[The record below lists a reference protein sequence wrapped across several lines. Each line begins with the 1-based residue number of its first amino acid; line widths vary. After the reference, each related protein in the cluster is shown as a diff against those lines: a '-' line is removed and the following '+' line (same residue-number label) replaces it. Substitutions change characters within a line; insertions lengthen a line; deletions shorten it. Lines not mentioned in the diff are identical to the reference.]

1 LRSASSGEHDCEFFC
16 KKSETLACFS
26 RLISRIKNRLMNT
39 KRILLSV
46 VTGLILTG
54 SLATAAPGNDRARSK
69 AKVRAAKQT
78 TTMTTGG
85 KAAVRTRSFATGG
98 NRAAIRTRSFAT
110 GGNTAA
116 IGTRTVRDRS
126 RVFVGS
132 RTYGYSYP
140 YGSYGYGYGYPYYS
154 YGPSVSFGFGYP
166 YYSYGYPYGYYG
178 SYPYNYSYGYYG
190 YNRPGYDTYANGS
203 IVIQVQSRLARAGYY
218 RGAIDGVMGPRTRYA
233 IQAYERDHGLR
244 VDGAISGSL
253 LRNMGLR
260 Y

>member
-1 LRSASSGEHDCEFFC
+1 
-16 KKSETLACFS
+16 
-26 RLISRIKNRLMNT
+26 MNT

-54 SLATAAPGNDRARSK
+54 SLATAAPGNDRAGSK

-110 GGNTAA
+110 GGNTAT

-126 RVFVGS
+126 RVFVGG
-132 RTYGYSYP
+132 RTYGRSYGYSYP
-140 YGSYGYGYGYPYYS
+140 YGYSSYYPYDYT
-154 YGPSVSFGFGYP
+154 
-166 YYSYGYPYGYYG
+166 
-178 SYPYNYSYGYYG
+178 YGYYG
-190 YNRPGYDTYANGS
+190 YNRSGYGAYANGS
-203 IVIQVQSRLARAGYY
+203 VVIQVQSRLARAGYY
-218 RGAIDGVMGPRTRYA
+218 HGAIDGVMGPRTRYA

-253 LRNMGLR
+253 LRNMGLG

>member
-1 LRSASSGEHDCEFFC
+1 
-16 KKSETLACFS
+16 
-26 RLISRIKNRLMNT
+26 MNT

-140 YGSYGYGYGYPYYS
+140 YG
-154 YGPSVSFGFGYP
+154 
-166 YYSYGYPYGYYG
+166 YYG

-218 RGAIDGVMGPRTRYA
+218 RGAIDGVMGPRTHYA

-244 VDGAISGSL
+244 VDGAISGQL

>member
-1 LRSASSGEHDCEFFC
+1 
-16 KKSETLACFS
+16 
-26 RLISRIKNRLMNT
+26 MNT
-39 KRILLSV
+39 KRILISV

-54 SLATAAPGNDRARSK
+54 SLVMAAPGNDRARSK

-98 NRAAIRTRSFAT
+98 NTATVRT
-110 GGNTAA
+110 
-116 IGTRTVRDRS
+116 RDRS
-126 RVFVGS
+126 RVFVGG

-140 YGSYGYGYGYPYYS
+140 YRSYSYGYGYPYYS

-178 SYPYNYSYGYYG
+178 SYPYDYSYGYYSYDRSG
-190 YNRPGYDTYANGS
+190 YGAYANGS

-218 RGAIDGVMGPRTRYA
+218 RGAIDGAMGPRTRYA

>member
-1 LRSASSGEHDCEFFC
+1 
-16 KKSETLACFS
+16 
-26 RLISRIKNRLMNT
+26 MNT

-54 SLATAAPGNDRARSK
+54 SLVMAAPGNDRARSK

-85 KAAVRTRSFATGG
+85 KAA
-98 NRAAIRTRSFAT
+98 IRTRSFAT
-110 GGNTAA
+110 GGNTAVRT
-116 IGTRTVRDRS
+116 GTVRNRS
-126 RVFVGS
+126 TVFTGGNTTAVRTGTVSNRSTGFVG
-132 RTYGYSYP
+132 
-140 YGSYGYGYGYPYYS
+140 GS
-154 YGPSVSFGFGYP
+154 SFGFGYP
-166 YYSYGYPYGYYG
+166 YYSYGFGYPYYAYGYPYGYYG
-178 SYPYNYSYGYYG
+178 SYPYDYSYGYYSYDRSG
-190 YNRPGYDTYANGS
+190 YAAYANGS
-203 IVIQVQSRLARAGYY
+203 VVIQVQSRLARAGYY